1 MGKLS
6 VEEMLEAGLH
16 FGHQTFR
23 WHPKMK
29 PYIFDARDGIH
40 IIDLV
45 QTEEKLKA
53 ALDFAAQLSKQ
64 GGNIL
69 LVGTKRQA
77 SDIIAE
83 VAKAAGLP
91 YVANRWP
98 GGLLTNF
105 SSIKNRINYLK
116 QLREKMASKD
126 FGDMTKKEVGLL
138 EKELANLEESFG
150 GVDNLTALP
159 DALFIVDVL
168 REKIA
173 LKEALRLNI
182 PVIAMVDTNADPSG
196 IEFVIP
202 ANDDAKQGIR
212 MISQAIVDTL
222 GGKRP
227 VSGSE
232 SLKARGGVVPKSK
245 KAVEQLEEQ
254 ALDSKDIT
262 EVLEQ
267 KEVQLAEAKHEEE
280 KLEAEKREKR
290 ATTKRKA

>member
-23 WHPKMK
+23 WNPQMR
-29 PYIFDARDGIH
+29 PYIFDSRDGIH
-40 IIDLV
+40 IIDLT
-45 QTEEKLKA
+45 QTEQRLKA
-53 ALDFAAQLSKQ
+53 ALDFVAQLAKQ
-64 GGNIL
+64 GGTIL

-77 SDIIAE
+77 SEIIIE
-83 VAKAAGLP
+83 VAKAAALP
-91 YVANRWP
+91 HVANRWP

-105 SSIKNRINYLK
+105 ATIKGRINYLK
-116 QLREKMASKD
+116 QLREKIATQN
-126 FGDMTKKEVGLL
+126 FGDITKKEIGLL
-138 EKELANLEESFG
+138 EKKRADLEESFG
-150 GVDNLTALP
+150 GVDNLTTLP
-159 DALFIVDVL
+159 DALFIVDVV

-173 LKEALRLNI
+173 LKEAVRLGI

-212 MISQAIVDTL
+212 LITQAIADTL
-222 GGKRP
+222 KGKRP
-227 VSGSE
+227 
-232 SLKARGGVVPKSK
+232 GVVKSK
-245 KAVEQLEEQ
+245 KTTAELEAE
-254 ALDSKDIT
+254 AIDSTKIA

-280 KLEAEKREKR
+280 KLESEKREKR
-290 ATTKRKA
+290 ATTKRKV

>member
-138 EKELANLEESFG
+138 EKELAN
-150 GVDNLTALP
+150 
-159 DALFIVDVL
+159 
-168 REKIA
+168 
-173 LKEALRLNI
+173 
-182 PVIAMVDTNADPSG
+182 
-196 IEFVIP
+196 
-202 ANDDAKQGIR
+202 
-212 MISQAIVDTL
+212 
-222 GGKRP
+222 
-227 VSGSE
+227 
-232 SLKARGGVVPKSK
+232 
-245 KAVEQLEEQ
+245 
-254 ALDSKDIT
+254 
-262 EVLEQ
+262 
-267 KEVQLAEAKHEEE
+267 
-280 KLEAEKREKR
+280 
-290 ATTKRKA
+290 

>member
-23 WHPKMK
+23 WHPDMK

-45 QTEEKLKA
+45 QTEQRLKV
-53 ALDFAAQLSKQ
+53 ALDFVAKLAKQ
-64 GGNIL
+64 DGTIL
-69 LVGTKRQA
+69 FVGTKRQA
-77 SDIIAE
+77 SDIVAE
-83 VAKAAGLP
+83 VAKTAGLP
-91 YVANRWP
+91 HVATRWP

-105 SSIKNRINYLK
+105 STMKNRINYLK
-116 QLREKMASKD
+116 QLREKFATQD
-126 FGDMTKKEVGLL
+126 FGDMTKKEIGLL
-138 EKELANLEESFG
+138 EKELAKLEESFG

-173 LKEALRLNI
+173 LKEALCLGI
-182 PVIAMVDTNADPSG
+182 PVIAMVDTNANPKG

-212 MISQAIVDTL
+212 MITQAVADTL

-227 VSGSE
+227 
-232 SLKARGGVVPKSK
+232 GGAVKSK
-245 KAVEQLEEQ
+245 PATAEPEEQ
-254 ALDSKDIT
+254 VLDSEAIA

-267 KEVQLAEAKHEEE
+267 KEVQLAEAKQEED
-280 KLEAEKREKR
+280 KLEADKREKR
-290 ATTKRKA
+290 ATTKRKV

>member
-23 WHPKMK
+23 WNPNMK

-40 IIDLV
+40 IIDLT
-45 QTEEKLKA
+45 QTEQRLKE
-53 ALDFAAQLSKQ
+53 ALDFVAQLAKQ
-64 GGNIL
+64 GGTIL

-77 SDIIAE
+77 SEIIAE
-83 VAKAAGLP
+83 IAKAAGLP

-98 GGLLTNF
+98 GGLLTNY
-105 SSIKNRINYLK
+105 STIKNRISYLK
-116 QLREKMASKD
+116 QLREKVTTQN
-126 FGDMTKKEVGLL
+126 FGDMTKKEIGLL
-138 EKELANLEESFG
+138 EKELANLEDSFG

-173 LKEALRLNI
+173 LKEATRLGI
-182 PVIAMVDTNADPSG
+182 PVIAMVDTNANPEG

-202 ANDDAKQGIR
+202 SNDDAKQGIR
-212 MISQAIVDTL
+212 LITQAIVDTL
-222 GGKRP
+222 AGKRP
-227 VSGSE
+227 GTVKTKRTTAE
-232 SLKARGGVVPKSK
+232 
-245 KAVEQLEEQ
+245 LEAE
-254 ALDSKDIT
+254 AIDSAKIA